1 MMAPMKSSLKR
12 RGATFCLAFVTVL
25 GSFVGPT
32 SVARADDD
40 ASPNDARLD
49 TFQKKA
55 VAIENSGTALMWL
68 GLMGLGVV
76 GLLGMFKDAKRS
88 RLES

>member
-1 MMAPMKSSLKR
+1 MMALMKSSLKR

-25 GSFVGPT
+25 GSFVGPA

-40 ASPNDARLD
+40 VSPNDARLD
-49 TFQKKA
+49 AFQKKS
-55 VAIENSGTALMWL
+55 VVIEKSGTALTWL

-88 RLES
+88 HLD